1 MAILIDGHNL
11 IGRMPSLSLRD
22 PDDEERLI
30 ALLRAFRG
38 RTGRT
43 ITVVFDPGA
52 IYALPQTRRQGGIE
66 VVFAAHGSS
75 ADEVILRRVRR
86 ARDRAGLVV
95 VTSDRALAR
104 EVAQYG
110 ARVRSAE
117 DLARELSNPAETIE
131 QDVSMSAEELE
142 AWLALFDAR
151 E

>member
-1 MAILIDGHNL
+1 MPILIDGHNL

-22 PDDEERLI
+22 PDDEERLV
-30 ALLRAFRG
+30 ALLQSYRG
-38 RTGRT
+38 RSGKK
-43 ITVVFDPGA
+43 ITVVFDPGPA
-52 IYALPQTRRQGGIE
+52 YSSPQTRRQGGIE

-75 ADEVILRRVRR
+75 ADDVILRRVRH
-86 ARDRAGLVV
+86 ARDRAGLIV

-104 EVAQYG
+104 AVAQYG
-110 ARVRSAE
+110 ARVRPAE
-117 DLARELSNPAETIE
+117 DMARALSNPAATAE